1 MYSNPFSYKDYPIS
15 AEYQLVL
22 LHPFLAWNVIRVT
35 KAAAPPF
42 PPYQLKMARLE
53 FCLRTYNAS
62 DHFIS
67 SSTAHDTAFLP
78 MVIQVGDLIS
88 HRLIFFSPGCPL
100 PLAPLP
106 ADRHPSSP
114 KR

>member
-1 MYSNPFSYKDYPIS
+1 MYPIHSHTKTPIS
-15 AEYQLVL
+15 ASIFA
-22 LHPFLAWNVIRVT
+22 PFLAWNVIRVT

-53 FCLRTYNAS
+53 FCFTTYNAS

-78 MVIQVGDLIS
+78 MVII
-88 HRLIFFSPGCPL
+88 
-100 PLAPLP
+100 
-106 ADRHPSSP
+106 
-114 KR
+114 